1 MLGGTLLPWPDP
13 DPGAQREEDDGWGDA
28 GAIFAAV
35 SLSS

>member
-13 DPGAQREEDDGWGDA
+13 DPGAQWEEDDGWGDA
-28 GAIFAAV
+28 GAIFAPV